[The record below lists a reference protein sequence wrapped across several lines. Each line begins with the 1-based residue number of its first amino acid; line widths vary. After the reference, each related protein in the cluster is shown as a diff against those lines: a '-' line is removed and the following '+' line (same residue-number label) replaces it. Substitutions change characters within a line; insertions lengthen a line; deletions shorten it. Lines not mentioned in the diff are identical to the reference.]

1 LRDTAFLSIRES
13 VKNFLIDD
21 FLKYKQRNNNT
32 VMKYLY
38 TNTLTGLVKII
49 FFHFSLVSLS
59 LDVWFLVQLAF
70 TVFVLMQFCE
80 VELAF
85 AAFVFPHNCDVE
97 LAFSLHLFCFVFV
110 MLNLS

>member
-38 TNTLTGLVKII
+38 TNTLTGVVKII

-59 LDVWFLVQLAF
+59 LDVWFW
-70 TVFVLMQFCE
+70 
-80 VELAF
+80 VELGKRAGPPRIS
-85 AAFVFPHNCDVE
+85 PHIKRGDQ
-97 LAFSLHLFCFVFV
+97 ARQQ
-110 MLNLS
+110 M